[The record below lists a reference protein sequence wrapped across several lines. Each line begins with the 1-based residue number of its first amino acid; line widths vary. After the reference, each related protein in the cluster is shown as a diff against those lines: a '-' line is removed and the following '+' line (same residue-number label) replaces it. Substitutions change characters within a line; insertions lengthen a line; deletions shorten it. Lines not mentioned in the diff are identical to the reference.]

1 MGDKVAFKKLL
12 YFDCDEET
20 LANRVKGRA
29 AEEGRKDDNAET
41 LLKRFQTFNT
51 STKKIIE
58 YFTNLNQVIHIAAK
72 NTVDEVF

>member
-1 MGDKVAFKKLL
+1 
-12 YFDCDEET
+12 
-20 LANRVKGRA
+20 VKGRA